1 MPVNATIA
9 AAAFVAISSL
19 ILLCFLL
26 VSGRRS
32 AVDVRLE
39 DLSGQSSSPDL
50 SSVRELARS
59 ALPRMA
65 GPLLPQSQEDRTR
78 LQARLIQAGL
88 YSRQAL
94 YFFLGVKMVLIVTP
108 VFLGLVIGII
118 GLVPFSYGLFL
129 GCCGGVTGLIG
140 PGFWLDRKTK
150 KRQTSF
156 RRALP
161 DALDVLVICLEG
173 GLSLPAALRR
183 VSDELRTA
191 HPILANE
198 LSIVHRE
205 IHLGRSTGEALRQ
218 FGTRAGLEEIRT
230 LSSVIIQ
237 TERFGSGLVK
247 SLRVHG
253 ESLREK
259 RLQYAEETAQKAA
272 TKVLFPTVLF
282 IMPSLFVVILG
293 PGVIQILDV
302 FSKIGSPLGAP

>member
-1 MPVNATIA
+1 MSANATLA
-9 AAAFVAISSL
+9 VAAFAGISSL
-19 ILLCFLL
+19 MLLLFLVL
-26 VSGRRS
+26 SGRKS

-39 DLSGQSSSPDL
+39 DLSGQSQAPDL

-65 GPLLPQSQEDRTR
+65 GPLLPQSQEERTR
-78 LQARLIQAGL
+78 LQARLVQAGF

-94 YFFLGVKMVLIVTP
+94 YFFLGVKMLLIVCP
-108 VFLGLVIGII
+108 VFIGLAIGTV
-118 GLVPFSYGLFL
+118 GLVPFAYGVFL

-140 PGFWLDRKTK
+140 PGFWLDRRTRS
-150 KRQTSF
+150 RQTSF

-191 HPILANE
+191 HPLLANE
-198 LSIVHRE
+198 LSIVQRE

-247 SLRVHG
+247 SLRVHA

-259 RLQYAEETAQKAA
+259 RLQYAEEMAQKAA

-302 FSKIGSPLGAP
+302 FSKMTQP